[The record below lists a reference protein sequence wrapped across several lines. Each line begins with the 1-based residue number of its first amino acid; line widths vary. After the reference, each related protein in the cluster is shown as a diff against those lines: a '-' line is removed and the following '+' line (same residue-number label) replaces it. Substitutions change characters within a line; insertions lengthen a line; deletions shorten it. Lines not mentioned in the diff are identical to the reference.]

1 MRGGISCILFFGSWL
16 LMFFLGGPM
25 IRWLR
30 QKRWKKDVIS
40 DAEAWQVREDTPET
54 HQKKQ
59 GTPSMGGLGIIG
71 VLRAFCAFIHFFLF

>member
-1 MRGGISCILFFGSWL
+1 MFL
-16 LMFFLGGPM
+16 LGAPM

-59 GTPSMGGLGIIG
+59 GTPSMGGIGIIA
-71 VLRAFCAFIHFFLF
+71 VAVAPLRALN